1 MKISSNNIGKS
12 IVSFLQEKEQLA
24 LFQACVIGLAA
35 GLAALVVKT
44 GIDWLGTLRV
54 SDSYN
59 LPAYI
64 ILPGFGLIGG
74 LFAGFLVERFA
85 PEASGSGIPQV
96 KAIVKG
102 IYVPLGFR
110 VAVTKLVSGIV
121 AIGSGL
127 ALGREGPTVQVGAS
141 LAVELNKV
149 LPGAPEHKKHIIA
162 AGAGAGLAAAFGAP
176 LAGVLFIIEELLKDI
191 SSVTLVTATVACF
204 IGAIVSRTT
213 NSQTI
218 NLHQLQETLQTS
230 FSGWEIPFFVVLGI
244 LSGVL
249 GSFFNTAILRCLDWN
264 GKLPLRLT
272 YRVGIAGL
280 ATGILIY
287 LLPTYFRDNA
297 GLREMLIAGQTDWQ
311 IAAIAFAAQF
321 FLTVIAYGSGAPG
334 GLFAPSLVL
343 GAALGYLVG
352 LFEHATLGMGLTST
366 YALAGMGAFFSA
378 VVRVPMTA
386 IVIVFEMSNEFNL
399 ISPLMISC
407 IVAFLVGERISK
419 GSIYDKLLDLSFK
432 TRTENKNSGG

>member
-1 MKISSNNIGKS
+1 MKLSAKNLTKHIL
-12 IVSFLQEKEQLA
+12 SFLNEKEHLA
-24 LFQACVIGLAA
+24 IFQACVIGLSA
-35 GLAALVVKT
+35 GLAAGIVKF

-54 SDSYN
+54 NDSYA

-64 ILPGFGLIGG
+64 VLPGFGLLGG
-74 LFAGFLVERFA
+74 LIAGFLVEHFA

-96 KAIVKG
+96 EALIKG
-102 IYVPLGFR
+102 IQVPLGWR
-110 VAVTKLVSGIV
+110 VAITKLVSGIV

-149 LPGAPEHKKHIIA
+149 LPAAPEHKKHLIA

-191 SSVTLVTATVACF
+191 SSVTLGTATIACF
-204 IGAIVSRTT
+204 IGAIVSRSA
-213 NSQTI
+213 NAQTL
-218 NLHQLQETLQTS
+218 NLNLLEETLKTS
-230 FSGWEIPFFVVLGI
+230 FSGWEIPFYVLLGI
-244 LSGVL
+244 LAGIL
-249 GSFFNTAILRCLDWN
+249 GSLFNAAVLKCLDWN
-264 GKLPLRLT
+264 NRLPLRLT
-272 YRVGIAGL
+272 YRVGLAGL
-280 ATGILIY
+280 MTG
-287 LLPTYFRDNA
+287 LLVYALPVFFRDNA
-297 GLREMLIAGQTDWQ
+297 GLREMIISGHATWEL
-311 IAAIAFAAQF
+311 AAIAFCAQF

-352 LFEHATLGMGLTST
+352 LIEQATLGTGFATT

-378 VVRVPMTA
+378 VVRVPITA
-386 IVIVFEMSNEFNL
+386 IVIVFEMSNDLNL
-399 ISPLMISC
+399 VSPLMISC

-419 GSIYDKLLDLSFK
+419 GSIYDKLLKIAFK
-432 TRTENKNSGG
+432 DQFPKEQI